1 MQCQC
6 GLPDT
11 DCLITLQYCAI
22 FCPSLSLS
30 VYVLAFHKN
39 YLCPFYFEWE
49 FLRAVITQPPLKS
62 WSLWLRSSRTL
73 HQRLREVNQ
82 LRTKMILHFF
92 WPPCAACGNLSFLT
106 RDQTWIAREFP
117 TVHFYFLK
125 IILYIYFKYLFLVV
139 LGLHCSWGFL

>member
-1 MQCQC
+1 MQCQH

-30 VYVLAFHKN
+30 VYVLAFHQN
-39 YLCPFYFEWE
+39 YLCPFFFEWE
-49 FLRAVITQPPLKS
+49 FLGAVITQPLLKS

-73 HQRLREVNQ
+73 LREVNQ
-82 LRTKMILHFF
+82 LRTKMTLHFCFF

-106 RDQTWIAREFP
+106 RDQTWIAREFL
-117 TVHFYFLK
+117 TVHFCFFL
-125 IILYIYFKYLFLVV
+125 IILYINLKYLFLVV
-139 LGLHCSWGFL
+139 LGLHCSLGFL